1 MVKTEQLQVQTRG
14 NNHVVDIT
22 EPVAAVVAGCGIRAG
37 VATLFTV
44 GSTAGLT
51 TTEYEPGLANHDLK
65 AAFERIAPEDGFY
78 EHENTWHDDN
88 GHSHVRA
95 SLLGPS
101 LVRAVCRRP
110 ADPGHLAADHSG
122 RFRHAGPYP
131 DGDLPDSWG
140 LRKNDERWMICLP
153 ARDSTRTA
161 SRQSSI
167 ILHPSS
173 IGKGVLDESP
183 IRAYDYGSVSDPN
196 PVFMAVSANE
206 KSWLEDPVSGQ
217 AWPWYWRLQAAAKR
231 KRPRRPTSSL

>member
-14 NNHVVDIT
+14 NSHVVDIT
-22 EPVAAVVAGCGIRAG
+22 DPVAAVLAGCGLRAG

-101 LVRAVCRRP
+101 LVVPFVDGRLTLGTWQQIILVDFDTRAR
-110 ADPGHLAADHSG
+110 
-122 RFRHAGPYP
+122 
-131 DGDLPDSWG
+131 
-140 LRKNDERWMICLP
+140 
-153 ARDSTRTA
+153 TRTVVC
-161 SRQSSI
+161 QI
-167 ILHPSS
+167 I
-173 IGKGVLDESP
+173 GD
-183 IRAYDYGSVSDPN
+183 
-196 PVFMAVSANE
+196 
-206 KSWLEDPVSGQ
+206 
-217 AWPWYWRLQAAAKR
+217 
-231 KRPRRPTSSL
+231 